1 MKQLPLKGMVSRKSN
16 DFLWN
21 DRLPL
26 VFSSQFSFIVNKLT
40 LEIDNDKLD
49 LFFAKILTKYKN

>member
-1 MKQLPLKGMVSRKSN
+1 MKQLPLKGIVSRKSN